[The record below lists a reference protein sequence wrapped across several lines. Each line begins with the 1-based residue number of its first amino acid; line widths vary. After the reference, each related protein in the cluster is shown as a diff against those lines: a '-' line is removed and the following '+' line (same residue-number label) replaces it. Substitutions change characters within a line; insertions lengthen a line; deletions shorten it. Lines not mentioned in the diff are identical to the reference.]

1 MTRDVHGGKTI
12 AGNTD
17 NGGGRRGSRWRVAAW
32 AAAALVLLLPL
43 VAMQFTDEV
52 NWDAADF
59 VFAGA
64 LLVGVGVPY
73 ELAVRKTGD
82 TAYRAAV
89 GVALAAAFLLVWV
102 NAAVGIIGSE
112 GNDANLMYGGVL
124 AVGVVGSIIARFRPR
139 GMARALIATA
149 LAQASV
155 AAVALVAGLGSPGS
169 GPLEIV
175 ALNGFFVALWLGSA
189 MLFREAARRGP
200 EQGAV

>member
-1 MTRDVHGGKTI
+1 M
-12 AGNTD
+12 AGNTE

-32 AAAALVLLLPL
+32 AAAALILLLPL
-43 VAMQFTDEV
+43 VAMQFTDGV
-52 NWDAADF
+52 NWDVADF
-59 VFAGA
+59 LIAGA

-102 NAAVGIIGSE
+102 NGAVGIIGSE
-112 GNDANLMYGGVL
+112 DNDANLMYYGVL
-124 AVGVVGSIIARFRPR
+124 AVGLIGAFVARFRPG
-139 GMARALIATA
+139 GMARALVVTA

-155 AAVALVAGLGSPGS
+155 AVVALVAGLGSPGS
-169 GPLEIV
+169 GPLEIA
-175 ALNGFFVALWLGSA
+175 ALNGFFVSLFVGSA
-189 MLFREAARRGP
+189 WLFRRAARGRP